1 VIVYSSLTQISGR
14 LEKENIFCQ
23 LFTAVAISTPEDL
36 EIIVYLASNKIA
48 PAYETGMEL
57 G

>member
-1 VIVYSSLTQISGR
+1 MIVYSSLTQISGR